1 MSKVSKMNVAAANP
15 ANKSTNKN
23 AAAAIPANN
32 NKDAAAAAANP
43 ANKSIIDKDA
53 AAANPAGTMAVEVKT
68 EVKLEADHT
77 ADEDFADDFLIVNLL
92 NRGKNNKVDN
102 NNKGK
107 AATPTTVAQKKV
119 PKEKRTVNKKL
130 LSSEVAHSY
139 ERADIMRCGDS
150 ELEKKGKFKD
160 GKLAAFIERH
170 VGAGYKRLPRG
181 AIADKAK
188 TARLYALTF
197 AWSNG
202 ERVFMQ
208 LSRIRLVRQFNEHPK
223 KAPKGEPKAV
233 TRDIDTEDKNN
244 GLVLV
249 KHADENGIQTAE
261 RFPGLTKA
269 TALVSLDLLF
279 YIEN

>member
-1 MSKVSKMNVAAANP
+1 MSKVSKMNVAAA
-15 ANKSTNKN
+15 T
-23 AAAAIPANN
+23 
-32 NKDAAAAAANP
+32 
-43 ANKSIIDKDA
+43 
-53 AAANPAGTMAVEVKT
+53 PAGAMADVKT
-68 EVKLEADHT
+68 EVKLEADH
-77 ADEDFADDFLIVNLL
+77 ANDEGSQGFADDFNFTTLL
-92 NRGKNNKVDN
+92 GNNRGKNNKVDN

-170 VGAGYKRLPRG
+170 IGAGYKRLPRG

-188 TARLYALTF
+188 SARLYALTF
-197 AWSNG
+197 AWHEG
-202 ERVFMQ
+202 DRVFMQ
-208 LSRIRLVRQFNEHPK
+208 LSRVRLVRQFNAHPK

-233 TRDIDTEDKNN
+233 TKDIDTTDKNN